1 MILIVD
7 DKKENLLSLQS
18 LLSIHRYEVHTA
30 DSGEEALKKVLRN
43 NYALIILDVQMPGMD
58 GFEVAEM
65 ISGYSKT
72 EEIPIIFLSAVN
84 TDKKFIARGYSSGAI
99 DYITKPI
106 DPDIFL
112 LKVSTLYKLY
122 EQKRELNEMQQTL
135 RNEIEYRKKA
145 QHESQEKTQQLVS
158 TLESIPQIAFTTGTD
173 GRIEYANS
181 QWDKYARNG
190 FPESHPDD
198 PSVKALVEKMV
209 TEQEPIKQEL
219 RIKKPGTTEYSYFL
233 LRAVP
238 VREHGKVIKWVGT
251 FTDIDEQKQ
260 ASRKKDEFISVAS
273 HELKTP
279 LTSMKGYIQLL
290 QRTIEPGNPT
300 AMYVERT
307 LHQIRKLDTLIADLL
322 DISKIESG
330 KMKLDMKDFDL
341 GKMLENTID
350 MIHQTYPEYEFQ
362 RKGVLKVN
370 VVGDETRLEQVLQN
384 FLSNAVK
391 YSPLNKKVIIHSEL
405 LPGQRAK
412 IGIQDFGIGISKDD
426 QQLIFDK
433 FYRTEESTNN
443 FQGLGLGLYISA
455 DILQRH
461 NADFGVESEPGKGST
476 FYFSLPYINNHPD
489 DKHTN
494 A

>member
-18 LLSIHRYEVHTA
+18 LLSLHGYAVHTA
-30 DSGEEALKKVLRN
+30 ENGEEALKRVLRN
-43 NYALIILDVQMPGMD
+43 NYGLIILDVQMPGMD

-72 EEIPIIFLSAVN
+72 EDIPIIFLSAVN
-84 TDKKFIARGYSSGAI
+84 TDKKFITKGYSSGAI

-122 EQKRELNEMQQTL
+122 EQKRELSEMQQTL

-145 QHESQEKTQQLVS
+145 QHESQEKTSQLVS
-158 TLESIPQIAFTTGTD
+158 MLESIPQIAFTIDID

-181 QWDKYARNG
+181 QWTKYARDG

-198 PSVKALVEKMV
+198 PPVSELLQKMV
-209 TEQEPIKQEL
+209 EDEQPINQEL
-219 RIKKPGTTEYSYFL
+219 RIHKPGTKEHSYFL
-233 LRAVP
+233 LRTVP
-238 VREHGKVIKWVGT
+238 IREEGKVVKWVGT

-279 LTSMKGYIQLL
+279 LTSIKGYIQLL
-290 QRTIEPGNPT
+290 QRTINASDPT

-341 GKMLENTID
+341 GKMLDNTID
-350 MIHQTYPEYEFQ
+350 MIHQTYPGYEFE
-362 RKGVLKVN
+362 RKGTITVSVI
-370 VVGDETRLEQVLQN
+370 GDETRLEQVLQN

-391 YSPLNKKVIIHSEL
+391 YSPVNKKVIIHSEI
-405 LPGQRAK
+405 LPDRRAK
-412 IGIQDFGIGISKDD
+412 IGIQDFGIGISKEE
-426 QQLIFDK
+426 QRLVFDK
-433 FYRTEESTNN
+433 FYRTAESSNN

-461 NADFGVESEPGKGST
+461 NAEFGVESEPGKGSF

-489 DKHTN
+489 DKLTHS
-494 A
+494 

>member
-18 LLSIHRYEVHTA
+18 LLSVHGYAVHTA
-30 DSGEEALKKVLRN
+30 ENGEEALKKVLRN
-43 NYALIILDVQMPGMD
+43 SYALIILDVQMPGMD

-84 TDKKFIARGYSSGAI
+84 TDKKFIAKGYSSGAI

-145 QHESQEKTQQLVS
+145 QHESQEKTSQLVS
-158 TLESIPQIAFTTGTD
+158 TLESIPQIAFTMGID
-173 GRIEYANS
+173 GNIEYANS
-181 QWDKYARNG
+181 QWEKYARNG
-190 FPESHPDD
+190 FPQSHPDD
-198 PSVKALVEKMV
+198 PPVNELLERMLKDQQPLSY
-209 TEQEPIKQEL
+209 EL
-219 RIKKPGTTEYSYFL
+219 RIKKPGTDDYSYFL

-238 VREHGKVIKWVGT
+238 VREENKIVRWVGT

-307 LHQIRKLDTLIADLL
+307 LHQIHKLDTLIADLL

-330 KMKLDMKDFDL
+330 KMKLEMKNFDL
-341 GKMLENTID
+341 GKMVDNTVD
-350 MIHQTYPEYEFQ
+350 MIYQTYPGYEFIREGTMQ
-362 RKGVLKVN
+362 VN

-391 YSPLNKKVIIHSEL
+391 YSPVNKKVIIHSEL
-405 LPGQRAK
+405 LPDNRAK
-412 IGIQDFGIGISKDD
+412 IGIQDFGIGIPKEE
-426 QQLIFDK
+426 QQLVFDK
-433 FYRTEESTNN
+433 FYRTAESSNN

-461 NADFGVESEPGKGST
+461 NADFGVDSEPGKGST
-476 FYFSLPYINNHPD
+476 FYFTLPYINHHD
-489 DKHTN
+489 EKTS
-494 A
+494 

>member
-18 LLSIHRYEVHTA
+18 LLSLHGYAVDTA
-30 DSGEEALKKVLRN
+30 GNGEEALKKVLRN
-43 NYALIILDVQMPGMD
+43 SYALIILDVQMPGMD

-72 EEIPIIFLSAVN
+72 EDIPIIFLSAVN
-84 TDKKFIARGYSSGAI
+84 TDKKFIAKGYSSGAI

-112 LKVSTLYKLY
+112 LKVNTLYKLY

-145 QHESQEKTQQLVS
+145 QHESQEKTSQLVS

-173 GRIEYANS
+173 GHIEYANS

-198 PSVKALVEKMV
+198 PPVNDLLQKMV
-209 TEQEPIKQEL
+209 NDQQPLNQEL
-219 RIKKPGTTEYSYFL
+219 RIKKPGTEEYSYFL
-233 LRAVP
+233 LRVVP
-238 VREHGKVIKWVGT
+238 VREGNNIVKWVGT

-300 AMYVERT
+300 AMYVDRT
-307 LHQIRKLDTLIADLL
+307 LHQIKKLDTLIADLL

-330 KMKLDMKDFDL
+330 KMKLEMKSFDL
-341 GKMLENTID
+341 GQMVDNTID
-350 MIHQTYPEYEFQ
+350 MIHQTYPGYEFI
-362 RKGVLKVN
+362 RKGTLKVN
-370 VVGDETRLEQVLQN
+370 VLGDETRLEQVLQN

-391 YSPLNKKVIIHSEL
+391 YSPDNKKVIIHSEL
-405 LPGQRAK
+405 LPGHRAK
-412 IGIQDFGIGISKDD
+412 IGIQDFGIGISKEE
-426 QQLIFDK
+426 QQLVFDK
-433 FYRTEESTNN
+433 FYRTAESSNN

-461 NADFGVESEPGKGST
+461 NADFGVESEPGRGST
-476 FYFSLPYINNHPD
+476 FYFSLPYNNHYD
-489 DKHTN
+489 EKQAN
-494 A
+494 S

>member
-18 LLSIHRYEVHTA
+18 LLSLHGYAVHTA
-30 DSGEEALKKVLRN
+30 ENGEEALKKVLRN
-43 NYALIILDVQMPGMD
+43 SYALIILDVQMPGMD

-72 EEIPIIFLSAVN
+72 EDIPIIFLSAVN
-84 TDKKFIARGYSSGAI
+84 TDKKFIAKGYNSGAI

-145 QHESQEKTQQLVS
+145 QHESQEKTSQLVS
-158 TLESIPQIAFTTGTD
+158 TLESIPQIAFTMGID
-173 GRIEYANS
+173 GHIEYANS
-181 QWDKYARNG
+181 QWEKYARNG

-198 PSVKALVEKMV
+198 PRVNELLKKMLKH
-209 TEQEPIKQEL
+209 QQPLSQEL
-219 RIKKPGTTEYSYFL
+219 RIKKPGTDEYSYFL

-238 VREHGKVIKWVGT
+238 VREENTIVKWVGT

-307 LHQIRKLDTLIADLL
+307 LHQIHKLDTLIADLL

-330 KMKLDMKDFDL
+330 KMKLDMKNFDL
-341 GKMLENTID
+341 GKMVDNTVD
-350 MIHQTYPEYEFQ
+350 MIYQTYPGYEFI
-362 RKGVLKVN
+362 RKGTMKVN
-370 VVGDETRLEQVLQN
+370 VIGDETRLEQVLQN

-391 YSPLNKKVIIHSEL
+391 YSPVNKKVIIHSEL
-405 LPGQRAK
+405 LPDHRAK
-412 IGIQDFGIGISKDD
+412 IGIQDFGIGIPKEE
-426 QQLIFDK
+426 QQLVFDK
-433 FYRTEESTNN
+433 FYRTAESSNN

-461 NADFGVESEPGKGST
+461 NADFGVDSEPGKGST
-476 FYFSLPYINNHPD
+476 FYFTLPYINHHD
-489 DKHTN
+489 EKTS
-494 A
+494 

>member
-18 LLSIHRYEVHTA
+18 LLSVHGYAVDTA
-30 DSGEEALKKVLRN
+30 ENGEDALKKVLRN
-43 NYALIILDVQMPGMD
+43 SYALIILDVQMPGMD
-58 GFEVAEM
+58 GFEVAEI

-72 EEIPIIFLSAVN
+72 EDIPIIFLSAVN
-84 TDKKFIARGYSSGAI
+84 TDKKFIAKGYSSGAI

-112 LKVSTLYKLY
+112 LKVNTLYKLY

-145 QHESQEKTQQLVS
+145 QHESQEKTSQLVS
-158 TLESIPQIAFTTGTD
+158 TLESIPQIAFTMGVD

-181 QWDKYARNG
+181 QWEKYARNG

-198 PSVKALVEKMV
+198 PPVNELLEKMLKD
-209 TEQEPIKQEL
+209 QQPLNQEL
-219 RIKKPGTTEYSYFL
+219 RIKKPVIDDHCYFL
-233 LRAVP
+233 LRTVP
-238 VREHGKVIKWVGT
+238 IREENKIVKWVGT

-290 QRTIEPGNPT
+290 QRTIEPDNPT

-307 LHQIRKLDTLIADLL
+307 LHQIHKLDTLIADLL

-330 KMKLDMKDFDL
+330 KMKLEMKNFDL
-341 GKMLENTID
+341 GKMVDNTVD
-350 MIHQTYPEYEFQ
+350 MIYQTYPGYEFI
-362 RKGVLKVN
+362 RKGTMKVN
-370 VVGDETRLEQVLQN
+370 VIGDETRLEQVLQN

-391 YSPLNKKVIIHSEL
+391 YSPVNKKVIIHSEL
-405 LPGQRAK
+405 LPDNRAK
-412 IGIQDFGIGISKDD
+412 IGIQDFGIGISKEE
-426 QQLIFDK
+426 QQLVFDK
-433 FYRTEESTNN
+433 FYRTAESSNN

-461 NADFGVESEPGKGST
+461 NADFGVDSEPGKGST
-476 FYFSLPYINNHPD
+476 FYFTLPYINHHDEKQVNS
-489 DKHTN
+489 
-494 A
+494 